1 MMSGEDE
8 KIIQMRA
15 WVAQLN
21 EAADAYYNGR
31 GELMTDFEWDAL
43 FDKVKALEAETGVV
57 LPDSPT
63 NTVSADAVE
72 GQKEPHEFA
81 ALSLAKTKKVAEV
94 AKWAEGRPIWISW
107 KLDGLTLVVT
117 YDNGRLTK
125 IVTRGDGHVGTN
137 ITHLAD
143 GIRGI
148 PKTVKDKGHLVVRG
162 EAVISYADFEA
173 FLASSQED
181 YANPRNLASGSL
193 TLKDVEELKQRNL
206 RWIPFTL
213 VHTENEILSWGGRM
227 DHLDAIGLSSVER
240 ERIDDPTEESIQAAI
255 DRWTEKVTGKV
266 CAFPV
271 DGLVVCYDD
280 TA

>member
-94 AKWAEGRPIWISW
+94 
-107 KLDGLTLVVT
+107 
-117 YDNGRLTK
+117 
-125 IVTRGDGHVGTN
+125 
-137 ITHLAD
+137 
-143 GIRGI
+143 
-148 PKTVKDKGHLVVRG
+148 DK
-162 EAVISYADFEA
+162 
-173 FLASSQED
+173 
-181 YANPRNLASGSL
+181 
-193 TLKDVEELKQRNL
+193 
-206 RWIPFTL
+206 
-213 VHTENEILSWGGRM
+213 
-227 DHLDAIGLSSVER
+227 
-240 ERIDDPTEESIQAAI
+240 
-255 DRWTEKVTGKV
+255 
-266 CAFPV
+266 
-271 DGLVVCYDD
+271 
-280 TA
+280 